1 MTYVFLSHWGVWG
14 FCCVKKFNAALLAKL
29 TCMVVSGRD
38 SPCMNALR
46 SKYKVMEG
54 WIHREPLKN
63 SSPTW
68 RAIERLKP
76 IIRKGA
82 CFIISDGSKVDC
94 WKDPWVPWLP
104 NFILGPRDGS
114 VCSNSFLVENLID
127 WDINSWRIGLLEEMF
142 DQESVCAIRKIILPM
157 VPRPDKLT

>member
-1 MTYVFLSHWGVWG
+1 MY
-14 FCCVKKFNAALLAKL
+14 
-29 TCMVVSGRD
+29 D
-38 SPCMNALR
+38 ALR